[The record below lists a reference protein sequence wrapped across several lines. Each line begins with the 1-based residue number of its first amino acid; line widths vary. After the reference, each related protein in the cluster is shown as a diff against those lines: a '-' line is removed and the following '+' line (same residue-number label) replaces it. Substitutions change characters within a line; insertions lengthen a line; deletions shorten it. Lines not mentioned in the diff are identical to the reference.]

1 MGLSRPRWALTR
13 ASIAILA
20 AAFGLWL
27 ALLAVVALL
36 LWNERQALL
45 QDATLHGAATTALLQ
60 AHTANTFRAVDNV
73 LVDVAKTLERD
84 KLPRHD
90 AGLRNELRRR
100 LAFMP
105 YVRAIFVIG
114 PTGFIQHDTDHPATP
129 DVSLADRPYF
139 RQYVDGDARLT
150 PVSAPMLSRSGAGWF
165 VAMTHR
171 IGEGTDFRGVAVA
184 AIQLA
189 YFSDLYRKV
198 GLAEGSEILLFHR
211 DGRLIAQYPG
221 TSGKVGESYAAT
233 PLFREHLPRASWGT
247 YLTHGS
253 PWPDARIFNYAA
265 LDEVP
270 LVVAQAQDM
279 SEHLAVWRRWVIA
292 SAAGLLLLLGAMM
305 AGASQYL
312 RARQDRQR
320 QQERMLQGEKM
331 EALGQLTGSIAHD
344 FGNILGVLA
353 TNISLIRKLS
363 ADGRIEAAL
372 GRAERAVG
380 NGTVLTR
387 QLMSFSRKRELEVID
402 CDANAAI
409 ASVLA
414 LLEQAAG
421 PHCKLVFEPG
431 AVPRPCRL
439 DRAQFETA
447 LINLVVNARQAV
459 EGQGSI
465 TIRTRSASGADLH
478 LAASLHKQR
487 FVCVSVVDDGRG
499 MPDEVRRRAA
509 EPFFTTKGEGGTGFG
524 LAQAYSMMEQLGGD
538 LVIESRVGVGTSIH
552 LCFVESGR

>member
-1 MGLSRPRWALTR
+1 MGLSRPRWATR
-13 ASIAILA
+13 ASVAILA
-20 AAFGLWL
+20 ATFGLWM

-45 QDATLHGAATTALLQ
+45 QEATLRGAATTALLQ

-73 LVDVAKTLERD
+73 LVEVAKTLERD
-84 KLPRHD
+84 NLARHD
-90 AGLRNELRRR
+90 AGLRNEMRKR

-114 PTGFIQHDTDHPATP
+114 PSGFIQHDTDHPATP

-139 RQYVDGDARLT
+139 RQYLDGDAPLT
-150 PVSAPMLSRSGAGWF
+150 PVSAPMLSRSGTGWF
-165 VAMTHR
+165 VAVTHR
-171 IGEGTDFRGVAVA
+171 IGRGPDFRGVAVA

-189 YFSDLYRKV
+189 YFSDLYQKV
-198 GLAEGSEILLFHR
+198 GVAEGSEILLFHR

-221 TSGKVGESYAAT
+221 TSGRVGESYARS
-233 PLFREHLPRASWGT
+233 PLFRDHLGRASWGT
-247 YLTHGS
+247 YLEQSG
-253 PWPDARIFNYAA
+253 PWPHARIFNYAA

-279 SEHLAVWRRWVIA
+279 SEHLAVWRRWAIVGA
-292 SAAGLLLLLGAMM
+292 VGLLLLLGAMM

-320 QQERMLQGEKM
+320 QQERLLQGEKM

-353 TNISLIRKLS
+353 TNISLIRKLG
-363 ADGRIEAAL
+363 ADPRIAAAL

-387 QLMSFSRKRELEVID
+387 QLMSFSRKRELEVVD

-414 LLEQAAG
+414 LLEHAAG
-421 PHCKLVFEPG
+421 PHCKLAFEPG
-431 AVPRPCRL
+431 SLARPCRL

-459 EGQGSI
+459 EGQGCI
-465 TIRTRSASGADLH
+465 TIRTRSASGEDLH
-478 LAASLHKQR
+478 LTAASRQQR
-487 FVCVSVVDDGRG
+487 FVCVSVVDDGKG
-499 MPDEVRRRAA
+499 MPDEVRRRAV

-538 LVIESRVGVGTSIH
+538 LAIESRVGAGTSIH
-552 LCFVESGR
+552 LCFPEASA